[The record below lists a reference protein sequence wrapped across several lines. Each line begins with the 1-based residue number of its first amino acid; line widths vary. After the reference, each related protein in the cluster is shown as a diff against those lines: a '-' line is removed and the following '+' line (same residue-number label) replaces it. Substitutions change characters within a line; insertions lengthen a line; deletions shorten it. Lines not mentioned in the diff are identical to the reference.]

1 MFPAGRREI
10 FRIKKMSRPVAAGA
24 ISLALIVLLSL
35 SPAASSTIKSRL
47 LEIFSPAQTVS
58 SRFLAALGKG
68 AAGIGRVLK
77 AGAHNRELEEK
88 VASLEQ
94 EITRLKEVERENE
107 TMRSLL
113 QFRERESWS
122 GVAARVIGRDVRN
135 WYQSVVIDKGG
146 ADGVKRDAAVVS
158 PRGVIGKVIEVS
170 PHASRVLL
178 LIDGNS
184 RVGGVLQTSRLGG
197 IVQGVSAS
205 TLVINYLPRR
215 QEIAPGEMVVTS
227 GLGQLY
233 PPGLPIGLITRVYAE
248 KFGLYQYADVEPAAD
263 FDRLEQVLVIERFR
277 P

>member
-1 MFPAGRREI
+1 
-10 FRIKKMSRPVAAGA
+10 MSRPVAAGA
-24 ISLALIVLLSL
+24 ISLTLIVLLSL

-47 LEIFSPAQTVS
+47 LEIFSPTQTVS
-58 SRFLAALGKG
+58 SRFLSALGKG

-122 GVAARVIGRDVRN
+122 GVAALVIGRDVRN

-233 PPGLPIGLITRVYAE
+233 PPGLPIGRITRVYAE

-263 FDRLEQVLVIERFR
+263 FDRLEQVMVIERFR